1 MTETLIASLAEFAA
15 IPGVPSEVTLR
26 RLIRE
31 NPDFPAV
38 PGTNGVAYEIDV
50 RAGIE
55 WLKAREARRIA
66 AEREHAEQVRQLA
79 LELLGEDAAAN
90 VSQAGLS
97 IDERRKLLEEEFYAI
112 KVAEKRGELIR
123 KADIEAA
130 ISDVLVAD
138 AHRRASF
145 MTRLAKRVSL
155 SREQLAAAE
164 ELMEFDR
171 RQFAAAL
178 KGLIQNND
186 ADAADRG
193 APAV

>member
-26 RLIRE
+26 RLIKE

-79 LELLGEDAAAN
+79 LELLGEDAAAD

-97 IDERRKLLEEEFYAI
+97 IDERKKLLEEEFYAI
-112 KVAEKRGELIR
+112 KIAEKRGELIR

-138 AHRRASF
+138 ARRRASF

-186 ADAADRG
+186 ADAADGG